1 MHLRLS
7 SETKSHRLADVLTC
21 GFFDNGVMFQGMKE
35 LKAAPSRTALI
46 TVTVAMITLMV
57 TFLSSLAAGL
67 SHESVSA
74 LQHRVGK
81 DSDTALVLEE
91 TGTPSLSNSQLNEQ
105 QLATL
110 TGELGGD
117 KLLLARDKVGTDP
130 ISIMTSPDVP
140 RGIAEVPSSII
151 NNSALSSGNLKIG
164 GSNLRTQPASED
176 LSFDHMPVIFVSD
189 QDATALQHP
198 SIAAIVP
205 SQALADHGGAP
216 TGTTSLEGNDRWKA
230 SAAYTGEQLSLNL
243 MINLLY
249 VISALVLGAFFMVW
263 TMQRLRGVAI
273 SSALGASR
281 TVLVADSLGQALLVL
296 LVGIAA
302 GVGITGGM
310 GMLLGG
316 TLPVVLSAST
326 LLQPAVFLLVAGVAG
341 SALSLRP
348 VLKVSPR
355 SAMATA

>member
-1 MHLRLS
+1 
-7 SETKSHRLADVLTC
+7 
-21 GFFDNGVMFQGMKE
+21 
-35 LKAAPSRTALI
+35 
-46 TVTVAMITLMV
+46 
-57 TFLSSLAAGL
+57 
-67 SHESVSA
+67 
-74 LQHRVGK
+74 
-81 DSDTALVLEE
+81 
-91 TGTPSLSNSQLNEQ
+91 
-105 QLATL
+105 
-110 TGELGGD
+110 
-117 KLLLARDKVGTDP
+117 
-130 ISIMTSPDVP
+130 
-140 RGIAEVPSSII
+140 
-151 NNSALSSGNLKIG
+151 
-164 GSNLRTQPASED
+164 
-176 LSFDHMPVIFVSD
+176 
-189 QDATALQHP
+189 
-198 SIAAIVP
+198 
-205 SQALADHGGAP
+205 
-216 TGTTSLEGNDRWKA
+216 
-230 SAAYTGEQLSLNL
+230 